1 MSEADLQVADPFD
14 LPDWIGAV
22 DCTWTTTES
31 VGRPR
36 VNGTLVGTDKF
47 ALSVIA
53 ADVAYPAAVIGE
65 RLRHDVH
72 QTWEHGQVLLLTE
85 GEQHILAVP
94 GTVLDVDTLYEVV
107 RRFAR
112 SVGAQPASFTVALQ
126 L

>member
-1 MSEADLQVADPFD
+1 MSEPDLQVADPFD
-14 LPDWIGAV
+14 LPDWIGAAE
-22 DCTWTTTES
+22 CTWTTTES
-31 VGRPR
+31 VGRAR
-36 VNGTLVGTDKF
+36 VNGTLVGTDKL

-53 ADVAYPAAVIGE
+53 ADVAYPAAAVGE

-72 QTWEHGQVLLLTE
+72 QAWEHGQVLLLTD
-85 GEQHILAVP
+85 GEQHTLAVP
-94 GTVLDVDTLYEVV
+94 GTVLDVDTLYEVI